1 MTQAEKEKM
10 REEILIKCRTDI
22 LAYYRERQ
30 ESLSTAIKEISA
42 LPDSQSRRDVQA
54 QIRSLWDEAFS
65 YHTALSKYY
74 GNTFIKPVRTKDVL
88 DLVIKAYWKW
98 DSTLYDPA

>member
-10 REEILIKCRTDI
+10 REEILSKCRTDI
-22 LAYYRERQ
+22 LAYYRER
-30 ESLSTAIKEISA
+30 EDSLMTAMKEISA
-42 LPDSQSRRDVQA
+42 LPSTQSRWDVQA
-54 QIRSLWDEAFS
+54 QIKSQWDEAFS

-98 DSTLYDPA
+98 DSTFYNPA

>member
-1 MTQAEKEKM
+1 MAQSEKEKM
-10 REEILIKCRTDI
+10 REDILNKCRADI
-22 LAYYRERQ
+22 LAYYRGRED
-30 ESLSTAIKEISA
+30 SLMTAMKEISA
-42 LPDSQSRRDVQA
+42 LPDSQSRWDVQA
-54 QIRSLWDEAFS
+54 QIKSQWDEAFS

-88 DLVIKAYWKW
+88 ELVMKAYLKW